1 MHIDINVYK
10 WLTVYGPANLTIEQ
24 WLSPNGKAKN
34 PVVGQSMRLHVSS
47 GLPSKLES
55 QGSWF

>member
-10 WLTVYGPANLTIEQ
+10 WLTGYGPANATIGQ
-24 WLSPNGKAKN
+24 WPSPSGKAKI

-55 QGSWF
+55 WGS

>member
-10 WLTVYGPANLTIEQ
+10 WLTGYDPANATIGQ
-24 WLSPNGKAKN
+24 WPSPSGKAKI

-55 QGSWF
+55 